1 MQKVCVRVCIFSV
14 VVGLWMGV
22 TECNA
27 GESHS
32 AIQTAAQLRAEL
44 RDCAGSNARISA
56 VIRSVIDEDLSGWD
70 LVLDVLYP
78 QSIGE
83 DEISESRISE
93 VLGRLG
99 SHDYAI
105 CREAVSELYNLGPQ
119 AKVVLD
125 KMRTPLDPV
134 ERIWLKGV
142 IACWED
148 EKIPNLSQCLW
159 SLEQIIK
166 EEKNKNAMDL
176 LAARALQ
183 AIQNNDT
190 GLTDPRRVG
199 YRYPQSATKVIIGM
213 LARAGDDKYSEM
225 FLPVLDHPDIGT
237 AAQVVQAFGRGRDN
251 RYFPPILLEALRHHR
266 PEIVDVAIRSTPNC
280 WDRRRSSEVGR
291 LLREIFNGSNE
302 ELKFHACFPLMHSG
316 YAKKEAI
323 EYLLEQTQS
332 SDIKRMQR
340 AISWLGDSCNSRKK
354 PWPGLME
361 NLVPYL
367 ESEDQGTRRRAADA
381 LGTYAG
387 REIVR
392 VLIPMLADE
401 EEIIVNETRVN
412 LLGQVDKEML
422 RSELKM
428 ALETCT
434 NEILRERIVGLLD
447 SMNEKSD
454 HVETRWEAKD
464 KPIIISLR

>member
-93 VLGRLG
+93 ILGRLG

-183 AIQNNDT
+183 AIWNNDT

-237 AAQVVQAFGRGRDN
+237 AVQVVRAFGGGSDN
-251 RYFPPILLEALRHHR
+251 RYFPPILLEALKHER
-266 PEIVDVAIRSTPNC
+266 PEIVDAAISWTPNC
-280 WDRRRSSEVGR
+280 WNQRSAEVGR
-291 LLREIFNGSNE
+291 LLKEIFHGSNE

-323 EYLLEQTQS
+323 AYLLEQTQS
-332 SDIKRMQR
+332 KDIKRVQR
-340 AISWLGDSCNSRKK
+340 SISWLGDSCNSRKK

-367 ESEDQGTRRRAADA
+367 GSEDKRTRRLAADA

-392 VLIPMLADE
+392 ALIPMLADE
-401 EEIIVNETRVN
+401 EEIIVNETRRN

-422 RSELKM
+422 RSELDTAM
-428 ALETCT
+428 ETCT
-434 NEILRERIVGLLD
+434 DEMLREKIAELLD
-447 SMNEKSD
+447 KVNEKSN
-454 HVETRWEAKD
+454 VEAQR
-464 KPIIISLR
+464 